1 MLSCKFICKVFCCVS
16 FINDYSFWSSRTKI
30 HIYKQERIPFFLFF
44 RLIILLNLLLIWWL
58 FLFLIFINLFLWFSF
73 FLNWSLILLL
83 NLFSL
88 FLLVNHFRLWLRLLF
103 DFLLFHFL
111 DNFWFLCP
119 SKLLLSLSICSASSF
134 LRRRTFSLFE
144 LFRMLIDFWLE
155 SRLFIFKLL
164 YFLRLEVMNLVH

>member
-1 MLSCKFICKVFCCVS
+1 MFSCKFISKVFCCVS

-44 RLIILLNLLLIWWL
+44 RLVILLNLLLIWRL
-58 FLFLIFINLFLWFSF
+58 FLFLIFINLFLRFSF

-83 NLFSL
+83 NLFS